1 MPELATPPLS
11 KPPRSRRPSHRAP
24 LRARP
29 RKRAPRGRA
38 RTAVERILGILG
50 TAALLAVGLA
60 VALMVTQ
67 ERHDSVADLG
77 TAPAAA
83 AKPAA
88 TPAPAA
94 AKARRPQ
101 LTEAQRASRRAAV
114 AQMRKQGFVPV
125 SVAAYRPRQNLRVL
139 IGEPTKSNATRGR
152 RAFFFVREDYIGTDA
167 ETASAHVKVASQNRT
182 GITLA
187 YTLYT
192 PADRACCPTG
202 GIALVRFTM
211 QDGRLQPASPI
222 PPAAGRLRSGA

>member
-29 RKRAPRGRA
+29 RKRVPRGRA
-38 RTAVERILGILG
+38 RTAVERILGLLG
-50 TAALLAVGLA
+50 TAAVLGVGLA
-60 VALMVTQ
+60 VVLLVTK
-67 ERHDSVADLG
+67 EHNDSVGALG
-77 TAPAAA
+77 APAA
-83 AKPAA
+83 AKPAT

-94 AKARRPQ
+94 GKPKPTQ
-101 LTEAQRASRRAAV
+101 LTQAQLASRRAAV

-139 IGEPTKSNATRGR
+139 IGKPTASNATRGR

-167 ETASAHVKVASQNRT
+167 ETASARVKVASQNRT

-187 YTLYT
+187 YTLFA

-202 GIALVRFTM
+202 GIALVRFTL

-222 PPAAGRLRSGA
+222 PPAAGRLGPAA